1 VRRVRESWLVVV
13 ERCMGWRAV
22 GVGGVEERKVDLQ
35 LRPSRMTMCCDA
47 RPSAQTWITS
57 RLPNTPHS
65 ESWCGL
71 DASKVCCI

>member
-35 LRPSRMTMCCDA
+35 LRPSRMTMYCDA
-47 RPSAQTWITS
+47 RPSAQT
-57 RLPNTPHS
+57 
-65 ESWCGL
+65 
-71 DASKVCCI
+71 